1 MTNTRRAAMD
11 RPIKNISN
19 RIKGKLVFRVVLG
32 ILTAMLTMGI
42 VLLLLAYSWLSIRAT
57 WNV

>member
-1 MTNTRRAAMD
+1 MMNTRRAAMD

-19 RIKGKLVFRVVLG
+19 RIKGRLVFRVVLG

-42 VLLLLAYSWLSIRAT
+42 VLLLLADSWFSHSL
-57 WNV
+57 